1 VGLTLVD
8 PLACEEVKLPGMMLM
23 LVAPVVD
30 QLSVLLAPELMLAG
44 LAANA
49 EITGGGA
56 PSDLTAPTVPAQP
69 EKANAARST
78 TATRRAELAPNDG
91 RIGQPVE
98 RTRRGRSFAGSS
110 RKAFFFITA
119 KVYELR

>member
-1 VGLTLVD
+1 
-8 PLACEEVKLPGMMLM
+8 MLM

-78 TATRRAELAPNDG
+78 TEASRAEWAPSDA
-91 RIGQPVE
+91 RIGRPIE
-98 RTRRGRSFAGSS
+98 GTRRGRGFAGSS
-110 RKAFFFITA
+110 RKASFFIT
-119 KVYELR
+119 